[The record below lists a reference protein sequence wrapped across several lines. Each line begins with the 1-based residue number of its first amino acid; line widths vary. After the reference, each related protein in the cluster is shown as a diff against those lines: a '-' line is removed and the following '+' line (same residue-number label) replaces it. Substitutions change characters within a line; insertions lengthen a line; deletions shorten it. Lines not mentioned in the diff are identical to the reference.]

1 MTRRIL
7 ITGGAGFIG
16 SPLARMAL
24 AQDDSVCLYDLSP
37 PKDPDLVPFWQKG
50 DVRDAARLT
59 AVAKEFAPDH
69 FLHLA
74 SDIDVSITRL
84 EQFTSTI
91 QGTANALAVAAAIP
105 GLKRFLH
112 TSTQFVV
119 RPGVQPRDEDYL
131 EPYTV
136 YGEAKAE
143 AEKLVRAAKLPMPWV
158 IVRPVIIWG
167 PGHPSFAD
175 QIFRHIAT
183 RNYLH
188 PVGRDPITRAFGYV
202 DNVARQMLILGTL
215 AELPDAQRVY
225 YVGDGTID
233 YDEWADAFS
242 NAITGRPA
250 RRIPKWLLT
259 LLGAGG
265 DFAKKL
271 GLPAPIDSGRAFR
284 MSTSSA
290 IDLSSTLRVTGPVP
304 VGFDEGVAATVAWL
318 RSYRP
323 ALFEGR

>member
-1 MTRRIL
+1 MTRRIF

-16 SPLARMAL
+16 SPLARIAI
-24 AQDDSVCLYDLSP
+24 AQGDTVCLYDLSP
-37 PKDPDLVPFWQKG
+37 PKDVNLVPFWQKG
-50 DVRDAARLT
+50 DVRDYVHLN

-74 SDIDVSITRL
+74 SDTDVSITRL

-91 QGTANALAVAAAIP
+91 KGTANVLAVAETLS

-119 RPGVQPRDEDYL
+119 RPGVQPKDDAYF

-143 AEKLVRAAKLPMPWV
+143 AEKLVRKANLTMPWV

-167 PGHPSFAD
+167 PGHPSFAE
-175 QIFRHIAT
+175 QIFHHIAT

-188 PVGRDPITRAFGYV
+188 PVGRNPIMRAFGYV
-202 DNVARQMLILGTL
+202 DNVAHQILILGTL
-215 AELPDAQRVY
+215 PEMPDGRLVY

-233 YDEWADAFS
+233 YDLWADAFS
-242 NAITGRPA
+242 TAITGKQA

-265 DFAKKL
+265 DLAKKL
-271 GLPAPIDSGRAFR
+271 KLPAPIDSGRAFR

-290 IDLSSTLRVTGPVP
+290 IDLSPTLRVTGPVP
-304 VGFDEGVAATVAWL
+304 VGFDEGVAATVEWL
-318 RSYRP
+318 YRHRP
-323 ALFEGR
+323 ALFARS